1 MARTVRR
8 KNFATTLNG
17 YITAGV
23 LKNSHD
29 YDSDLL
35 RWQRWPYYK
44 VKVEGIS
51 YEQYVKEKL
60 QAFHL
65 DKHRPM
71 ERFERH
77 VTKTPRFV
85 RQVGLKRQ
93 TRNHKLAIRK
103 AVTSGDHDVALVK
116 YDNRE
121 LIGWWM
127 YY

>member
-23 LKNSHD
+23 LKNEHE
-29 YDSDLL
+29 YESDLH
-35 RWQRWPYYK
+35 RWRLWPYYR
-44 VKVEGIS
+44 VVVEDIS
-51 YEQYVKEKL
+51 YELYVKDKL
-60 QAFHL
+60 HAFHL
-65 DKHRPM
+65 DKHRPSD
-71 ERFERH
+71 RFERY
-77 VTKTPRFV
+77 VKKTPRFV

-93 TRNHKLAIRK
+93 ARNHKLAIRK